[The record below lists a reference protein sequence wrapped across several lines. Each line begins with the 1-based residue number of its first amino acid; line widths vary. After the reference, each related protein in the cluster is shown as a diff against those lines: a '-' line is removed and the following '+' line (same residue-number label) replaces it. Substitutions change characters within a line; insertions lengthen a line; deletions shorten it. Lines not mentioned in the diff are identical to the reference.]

1 MPRPTISKNHVAPLE
16 QVDGCLAIYVALPER
31 ALQIL
36 VRLLWGTRGPAV
48 IAVAPGQLSAR
59 HNDYVNAVGPAGN
72 LVPGV
77 GSVGKTASDHRAVRY
92 SSTGTCT

>member
-36 VRLLWGTRGPAV
+36 VRLLWAWDLDS
-48 IAVAPGQLSAR
+48 LSGSR
-59 HNDYVNAVGPAGN
+59 I
-72 LVPGV
+72 VPLHHGYR
-77 GSVGKTASDHRAVRY
+77 KL
-92 SSTGTCT
+92 